1 MAAKTDFKTVE
12 TDSGELEELN
22 EKIRSHRHKTIRRV
36 AIVLII
42 LAAVLIGLQLWMA
55 LRSYTSFEVTA
66 QTTQQ
71 DSSASKFEA
80 YLGNILE
87 YNNDGIVCRGTDNKL
102 IWNQS
107 FEMTTPTLAVCD
119 RYLAVYDRGG
129 TSIYIIAEKGVV
141 HKIETTTPIN
151 SVCIA
156 GQGTVAVLMKEDNVS
171 YVRLYD
177 KKGKELAGGEF
188 YEEKESFP
196 VDIALSPDGQKLA
209 VDMLDV
215 TEGKVRSTI
224 SFYNFGSVGQNEID
238 NNVGTYSYDD
248 IFIPEI
254 EYMGADRMMALSS
267 QGFMIFDG
275 KQKPAPKKEVKF
287 DGEMQSVF
295 HNSRYI
301 GVTYSNPQKEGCWH
315 IKVYDTNGNIVME
328 NDTALAYT
336 RIEFL
341 DNNEICVRDDYH
353 CEIFTIHSIRKF
365 AYTFDKELYKILSGS
380 DTAAYTFIMK
390 GEIDEVRLK

>member
-1 MAAKTDFKTVE
+1 MAVKTDFKTVE
-12 TDSGELEELN
+12 TDSEELEKLN
-22 EKIRSHRHKTIRRV
+22 EKIRNHRRKTFRRIAIALVIV
-36 AIVLII
+36 AV
-42 LAAVLIGLQLWMA
+42 AVTGIQLWMA

-66 QTTQQ
+66 QTKQQ
-71 DSSASKFEA
+71 DSSASKFES
-80 YLGNILE
+80 YMGNTLE

-107 FEMTTPTLAVCD
+107 FEMSTPTLAMCES
-119 RYLAVYDRGG
+119 YLAVYDRGG
-129 TSIYIIAEKGVV
+129 TSIYIFGEKGTV

-156 GQGTVAVLMKEDNVS
+156 SQGTVAALMKEDRVS

-196 VDIALSPDGQKLA
+196 VDIALSPDAQKLA

-215 TEGKVRSTI
+215 AEGKVRSTI

-248 IFIPEI
+248 VFIPEI
-254 EYMGADRMMALSS
+254 DYVGADRMVALSN
-267 QGFMIFDG
+267 QGFVVFEG
-275 KQKPAPKKEVKF
+275 EQKPAPKKEVAF
-287 DGEMQSVF
+287 GGEMQSIF
-295 HNSRYI
+295 RNGKYI
-301 GVTYSNPQKEGCWH
+301 GVTYSNPQKEGNWH
-315 IKVYDTNGNIVME
+315 IKVYDTNGNTVME
-328 NDTALAYT
+328 NDTALAYD

-341 DNNEICVRDDYH
+341 GNNEICVRDAYH
-353 CEIFTIHSIRKF
+353 CEIYTIHSIRKF
-365 AYTFDKELYKILSGS
+365 SYTFDKELYKVMSGS
-380 DTAAYTFIMK
+380 DALSYVFIMN
-390 GEIDEVRLK
+390 GEINEVRLR